1 MFHKVISATPTSNYN
16 LIVQFSEG
24 TTKKYKV
31 DALFNRIP
39 AFTVF
44 IEKPLDFYHVQV
56 DTGGYGISWSDD
68 LDLSSD
74 ELWTNG
80 KIIETPYDGLL
91 SFKDAS
97 DI

>member
-1 MFHKVISATPTSNYN
+1 MFHKIKSVTPTSDFC

-24 TTKKYKV
+24 ITKKYKV

-74 ELWTNG
+74 ELWTN
-80 KIIETPYDGLL
+80 
-91 SFKDAS
+91 
-97 DI
+97 

>member
-1 MFHKVISATPTSNYN
+1 M
-16 LIVQFSEG
+16 
-24 TTKKYKV
+24 
-31 DALFNRIP
+31 
-39 AFTVF
+39 
-44 IEKPLDFYHVQV
+44 QV

>member
-1 MFHKVISATPTSNYN
+1 MFHKIKSVTPTSDFC

-44 IEKPLDFYHVQV
+44 IEQPLGFYHVQV

-80 KIIETPYDGLL
+80 KTIETPFDGLL

>member
-1 MFHKVISATPTSNYN
+1 MFHKIKSVTPTSDFC

-24 TTKKYKV
+24 ITKKYKV

-44 IEKPLDFYHVQV
+44 IEQPLGFYHVQV

-80 KIIETPYDGLL
+80 KVIETPFDGLL